1 MDRTSFDRYVEPP
14 PRLVPAAEALPHLGG
29 LELAANQR
37 PVADEIEQH
46 PVSSLHDAFDDD
58 KARDLLE
65 RAIRSPKVK
74 DRLNRGRVTPIGVSR
89 RGETGKGERRTY
101 LAVAYDYTA
110 NVAVEITLDEQG
122 EVLEVHNEHYQPPPI
137 QSEIDRAIELARSD
151 ERIATRVRTLAA
163 MAIPYNGAHNEFANQ
178 RVIEVLFG
186 CSAERVPTHRAWVDL
201 ATETVLHAGGTC
213 VCCEDDNEGRQP

>member
-1 MDRTSFDRYVEPP
+1 MDRASFERYVEPP
-14 PRLVPAAEALPHLGG
+14 PRLVPADEALPHLGG

-37 PVADEIEQH
+37 PVADEIEHH
-46 PVSSLHDAFDDD
+46 PASPLHDAFDDA
-58 KARDLLE
+58 KARDMLE
-65 RAIRSPKVK
+65 RALRSPKVK

-89 RGETGKGERRTY
+89 RGETDKGERRTY

-110 NVAVEITLDEQG
+110 NVAIEISLDEQG
-122 EVLEVHNEHYQPPPI
+122 EVLEVRNEHYQPPPI

-151 ERIATRVRTLAA
+151 ERIADRVRTLAA
-163 MAIPYNGAHNEFANQ
+163 MAIPYSGAHNEYANQ

-186 CSAERVPTHRAWVDL
+186 CSTERVPRYRAWVDL

-213 VCCEDDNEGRQP
+213 MCREHEKEERHP